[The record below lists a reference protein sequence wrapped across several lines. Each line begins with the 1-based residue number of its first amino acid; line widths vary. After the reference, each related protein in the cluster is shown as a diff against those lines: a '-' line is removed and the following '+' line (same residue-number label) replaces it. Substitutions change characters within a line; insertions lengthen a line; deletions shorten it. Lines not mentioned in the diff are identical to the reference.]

1 MTREEK
7 NEIIQGVIEAIKAQS
22 QDISELPSSDN
33 IEEVKT
39 LPILAKG
46 GVLKSISMDAFK
58 QALMDIIP
66 PSESNSTPAIL
77 PFEDFVEN
85 VSQTS
90 YSAVSGDVV
99 FDRRNNIFLCK
110 TGSDYCPSWAEMKEY
125 GTPTSEGVT
134 PKEKVIYFHAT
145 KHEIY
150 TWYEGVFQK
159 LGSVPAGGGVD
170 NRIRLVNHD
179 TNDTTFALTPN
190 TMHVWGE
197 VENLNLSLAPNTEQH
212 ILAEYCFQFTS
223 LPDKATTLSISGV
236 SWYDGYIPAIKTGK
250 TYQGSILNGIIIL
263 GEA

>member
-22 QDISELPSSDN
+22 QDISELPFSDN
-33 IEEVKT
+33 IEEVKIS
-39 LPILAKG
+39 PILTKG

-58 QALMDIIP
+58 QALMDIMP

-179 TNDTTFALTPN
+179 TNDTTFVLTPN
-190 TMHVWGE
+190 TMHVWG
-197 VENLNLSLAPNTEQH
+197 VVKNLTLSLAPNTNPN
-212 ILAEYCFQFTS
+212 ILAEYCFQFIS
-223 LPDKATTLSISGV
+223 PSNRTTTFSISGV
-236 SWYDGYIPAIKTGK
+236 KWANGEVPTIKAGK
-250 TYQGSILNGIIIL
+250 LYQGRIANGIAVML
-263 GEA
+263 EA

>member
-33 IEEVKT
+33 IEEIKT

-46 GVLKSISMDAFK
+46 GILKSISMNAFK

-66 PSESNSTPAIL
+66 PSEGNSTPTIL

-85 VSQTS
+85 VSPTA
-90 YSAVSGDVV
+90 YSAASGEIV
-99 FDRRNNIFLCK
+99 FDTRNNVFLCK
-110 TGSDYCPSWAEMKEY
+110 TGSDYCPSWAGMEEY

-197 VENLNLSLAPNTEQH
+197 VESLTLSLAPNTEPN
-212 ILAEYCFQFTS
+212 ILAEYCFQFST
-223 LPDKATTLSISGV
+223 PANKATEFQLQGV
-236 SWYDGYIPAIKTGK
+236 QWVDEVVPTILKGK
-250 TYQGSILNGIIIL
+250 TYQGSVVNGVAILINN
-263 GEA
+263 

>member
-7 NEIIQGVIEAIKAQS
+7 NEIIQGVIEAIKSQS
-22 QDISELPSSDN
+22 QDISELPSSNN

-39 LPILAKG
+39 LTILSKD

-66 PSESNSTPAIL
+66 SSENNSNPAIL

-85 VSQTS
+85 VSPTA

-99 FDRRNNIFLCK
+99 FDSQNNVFLCK
-110 TGSDYCPSWAEMKEY
+110 TGRDYCPTWAGMEEY
-125 GTPTSEGVT
+125 GTPTNEGVK
-134 PKEKVIYFHAT
+134 PKEKVIFFHAT

-170 NRIRLVNHD
+170 SRIRLVNHD
-179 TNDTTFALTPN
+179 TSDTTFVLTPN
-190 TMHVWGE
+190 TMHVWG
-197 VENLNLSLAPNTEQH
+197 VVKNLTLSLAPNTNPN
-212 ILAEYCFQFTS
+212 ILAEYCFQFIS
-223 LPDKATTLSISGV
+223 PSNRATTFSISGV
-236 SWYDGYIPAIKTGK
+236 KWANGEVPTIKAGK
-250 TYQGSILNGIIIL
+250 LYQGRIANGIAVML
-263 GEA
+263 EA

>member
-33 IEEVKT
+33 IEEIKT

-46 GVLKSISMDAFK
+46 GILKSISMNAFK

-66 PSESNSTPAIL
+66 PSEGNSTPTIL

-85 VSQTS
+85 VSHTA
-90 YSAVSGDVV
+90 YSAASGDVV

-110 TGSDYCPSWAEMKEY
+110 TGSDYCPSWAGMEEY

-150 TWYEGVFQK
+150 TWYEGVFTQ
-159 LGSVPAGGGVD
+159 LSGGEAGGVD
-170 NRIRLVNHD
+170 TRVKLVNHG
-179 TNDTTFALTPN
+179 TADTTFALTPN

-197 VENLNLSLAPNTEQH
+197 VETLNLSLAPNTEPN
-212 ILAEYCFQFTS
+212 ILAEYDFQLQRQQIRLLNFNCRVC
-223 LPDKATTLSISGV
+223 SG
-236 SWYDGYIPAIKTGK
+236 
-250 TYQGSILNGIIIL
+250 
-263 GEA
+263 

>member
-33 IEEVKT
+33 IEEIKT

-46 GVLKSISMDAFK
+46 GILKSISMNAFK

-66 PSESNSTPAIL
+66 PSEGNSTPTIL

-85 VSQTS
+85 VSHTA
-90 YSAVSGDVV
+90 YSAASGDVV

-110 TGSDYCPSWAEMKEY
+110 TGRDYCPSWAGMEEY

-150 TWYEGVFQK
+150 TWYEGVFTQ
-159 LGSVPAGGGVD
+159 LSGGEAGGVD
-170 NRIRLVNHD
+170 TRVKLVNHG
-179 TNDTTFALTPN
+179 TADTTFALTPN

-197 VENLNLSLAPNTEQH
+197 VETLNLSLAPNTEQN

-223 LPDKATTLSISGV
+223 PSDKATTLSISGV

>member
-1 MTREEK
+1 MTRE

-66 PSESNSTPAIL
+66 PSEGNSTPAIL

-85 VSQTS
+85 VSPTA
-90 YSAVSGDVV
+90 YSAASGEIV
-99 FDRRNNIFLCK
+99 FDTRNNVFLCK
-110 TGSDYCPSWAEMKEY
+110 TGSDYCPSWARMEEY
-125 GTPTSEGVT
+125 GTPINEGVT

-179 TNDTTFALTPN
+179 TNDTTFVLTPN
-190 TMHVWGE
+190 TMHVWG
-197 VENLNLSLAPNTEQH
+197 VVKNLTLSLAPNTNPN
-212 ILAEYCFQFTS
+212 ILAEYCFQFIS
-223 LPDKATTLSISGV
+223 PSNRAATFSISGV
-236 SWYDGYIPAIKTGK
+236 KWANGEVPTIKAGK
-250 TYQGSILNGIIIL
+250 LYQGRIANGIAVML
-263 GEA
+263 EA

>member
-7 NEIIQGVIEAIKAQS
+7 NEIIQGVIEAIKSQA
-22 QDISELPSSDN
+22 QDISELPSSNN

-39 LPILAKG
+39 LPILSKD

-66 PSESNSTPAIL
+66 SSEGNSTPAIL

-85 VSQTS
+85 VSPTA
-90 YSAVSGDVV
+90 YSAASGDVV
-99 FDRRNNIFLCK
+99 FDRRNNVFLCK
-110 TGSDYCPSWAEMKEY
+110 TGSDYCPSWAGMEEY

-150 TWYEGVFQK
+150 TWYEGVFTQ
-159 LGSVPAGGGVD
+159 LSGGEAGGVD
-170 NRIRLVNHD
+170 TRVKLVNHG
-179 TNDTTFALTPN
+179 TADTTFALTPN

-197 VENLNLSLAPNTEQH
+197 VETLSLSLAPNTEPN
-212 ILAEYCFQFTS
+212 ILAEYDFQFTT
-223 LPDKATTLSISGV
+223 PANKATEFQLQGV
-236 SWYDGYIPAIKTGK
+236 QWVDEVVPTILKGK
-250 TYQGSILNGIIIL
+250 TYQGSVVNGVAILINN
-263 GEA
+263 

>member
-33 IEEVKT
+33 IEEIKT

-46 GVLKSISMDAFK
+46 GILKSISMNAFK

-66 PSESNSTPAIL
+66 PSEGNSTPTIL

-85 VSQTS
+85 VSPTA
-90 YSAVSGDVV
+90 YSAASGEIV
-99 FDRRNNIFLCK
+99 FDTRNNVFLCK
-110 TGSDYCPSWAEMKEY
+110 TGSDYCPSWAGMEEY

-179 TNDTTFALTPN
+179 TNDTTFVLTPN
-190 TMHVWGE
+190 TMHVWG
-197 VENLNLSLAPNTEQH
+197 VVKNLTLSLAPNTNPN
-212 ILAEYCFQFTS
+212 ILAEYCFQFIS
-223 LPDKATTLSISGV
+223 PSNRATTFSISGV
-236 SWYDGYIPAIKTGK
+236 KWANGEVPTIKAGK
-250 TYQGSILNGIIIL
+250 LYQGRIANGIAVML
-263 GEA
+263 EA